1 MKSSTAKKTTKVLS
15 KSDALRCVPFHNEI
29 AQWYTTDDDVVLV
42 EYPLPIKPFFKS
54 ILQRFSNKP
63 IPDATK
69 KLELDEMGSLVWQ
82 MIDGK
87 QNTKTIVKLFAKH
100 YSITLQEAELSVT
113 TFLLELGKRGL
124 IGMSEQTS
132 NSTS

>member
-1 MKSSTAKKTTKVLS
+1 MKSSKQPEKKKQLNKTE
-15 KSDALRCVPFHNEI
+15 ALLCTPFHNEI
-29 AQWYTTDDDVVLV
+29 AKWQILESGEILV

-63 IPDATK
+63 IPTPTK
-69 KLELDEMGSLVWQ
+69 KLQLDEMGSLVWN
-82 MIDGK
+82 MVDGK
-87 QNTKTIVKLFAKH
+87 KNAKQIIKDFAVH

-124 IGMSEQTS
+124 IGME
-132 NSTS
+132 